1 MTQHGVRAPNTVGGA
16 LRRKGNVM
24 GAVMLRDMRSRFF
37 NHGLGFLMVPL
48 WPLAHLFII
57 LTIHTMLGRVSPFGS
72 SLRVFFATGLI
83 PTLSFMYVSR
93 FMALSLLSNGNMMA
107 FPIVRPA
114 DILAGRAALEII
126 GSCMMATMT
135 FVLLM
140 VIGDDPYPLDASS
153 AVAAF
158 ATTLCL
164 AVGMGIIVGCV
175 VRVVPF
181 FITVYFL
188 CCVLFYLLSGTL
200 FVVSALPAPIAYAL
214 SWNPLLQC
222 VEWMRVAYIPGY
234 PDQVLD
240 RTYAI
245 GFALGVM
252 FLGLLTERLMRPIIL
267 SA

>member
-1 MTQHGVRAPNTVGGA
+1 MTLHDVRAQGTIGAA

-37 NHGLGFLMVPL
+37 NHGLGFLLVPI
-48 WPLAHLFII
+48 WPLAHMFILLAI
-57 LTIHTMLGRVSPFGS
+57 YTVIGRVTPYGS

-126 GSCMMATMT
+126 GSCMMTAMT

-164 AVGMGIIVGCV
+164 SVGMGMIVGCV

-181 FITVYFL
+181 FMTIYFL
-188 CCVLFYLLSGTL
+188 SCILFYLLSGTL

-214 SWNPLLQC
+214 SWNPVLHC
-222 VEWMRVAYIPGY
+222 VEWMRVAYIAGY
-234 PDQVLD
+234 PDQILD